1 MDDMNVRANEVE
13 EIETGTEIE
22 EVEGSSNAGA
32 LLMGIVGG
40 FIAYAI
46 IGGAKKL
53 WAVAEEKYVAMRS
66 RWRPRSPYPRRLRT
80 ARSPVRTTRSKQR
93 GSPRGSTCNRVL
105 PLFRL

>member
-22 EVEGSSNAGA
+22 EVEDSSNAGA

-53 WAVAEEKYVAMRS
+53 WAVAEEKYVAKK
-66 RWRPRSPYPRRLRT
+66 L
-80 ARSPVRTTRSKQR
+80 AQADAKPVEAAKPAPKEATDDEESGEDDEK
-93 GSPRGSTCNRVL
+93 
-105 PLFRL
+105 

>member
-53 WAVAEEKYVAMRS
+53 WAVAEEKYVAKK
-66 RWRPRSPYPRRLRT
+66 LAQT
-80 ARSPVRTTRSKQR
+80 NAKPVEAAKPEPEEAPNDEEF
-93 GSPRGSTCNRVL
+93 GEDDDK
-105 PLFRL
+105 

>member
-53 WAVAEEKYVAMRS
+53 WAVAEEK
-66 RWRPRSPYPRRLRT
+66 
-80 ARSPVRTTRSKQR
+80 PVEAAKPVPEEAQDGEES
-93 GSPRGSTCNRVL
+93 GEDNEE
-105 PLFRL
+105 

>member
-53 WAVAEEKYVAMRS
+53 WAVAEEKYVAKK
-66 RWRPRSPYPRRLRT
+66 LAQT
-80 ARSPVRTTRSKQR
+80 NAKPVEAAKPEPEKAPDDEESGEDDDK
-93 GSPRGSTCNRVL
+93 
-105 PLFRL
+105 

>member
-53 WAVAEEKYVAMRS
+53 WAVAEEKYVAKK
-66 RWRPRSPYPRRLRT
+66 L
-80 ARSPVRTTRSKQR
+80 AQADAKPVPEEAQDGEES
-93 GSPRGSTCNRVL
+93 GEDNEE
-105 PLFRL
+105 

>member
-53 WAVAEEKYVAMRS
+53 WAVAEEKYVAKK
-66 RWRPRSPYPRRLRT
+66 LAQT
-80 ARSPVRTTRSKQR
+80 NAKPVEAAKPEPEEAPQEPDEDETDE
-93 GSPRGSTCNRVL
+93 
-105 PLFRL
+105 

>member
-13 EIETGTEIE
+13 EIETDTEIE

-53 WAVAEEKYVAMRS
+53 AQANAKSVEAPKPEPEEATDDEESGEDDEK
-66 RWRPRSPYPRRLRT
+66 
-80 ARSPVRTTRSKQR
+80 
-93 GSPRGSTCNRVL
+93 
-105 PLFRL
+105 

>member
-1 MDDMNVRANEVE
+1 MEDKNVRANEVE

-53 WAVAEEKYVAMRS
+53 WAVAEEKYVAKKLAQANTKPM
-66 RWRPRSPYPRRLRT
+66 PAETT
-80 ARSPVRTTRSKQR
+80 APQEAQDEDSGEEPEE
-93 GSPRGSTCNRVL
+93 
-105 PLFRL
+105 

>member
-13 EIETGTEIE
+13 EIEIDTEIE

-53 WAVAEEKYVAMRS
+53 WAVAEEKCVAKKLAQANAKS
-66 RWRPRSPYPRRLRT
+66 VEAPKPEPEEATDDEESGEDDE
-80 ARSPVRTTRSKQR
+80 K
-93 GSPRGSTCNRVL
+93 
-105 PLFRL
+105 

>member
-53 WAVAEEKYVAMRS
+53 AQADAKPVEAAKPVPEEAQDGEES
-66 RWRPRSPYPRRLRT
+66 
-80 ARSPVRTTRSKQR
+80 
-93 GSPRGSTCNRVL
+93 GEDNEE
-105 PLFRL
+105 

>member
-1 MDDMNVRANEVE
+1 MEDKNVRANEVE

-22 EVEGSSNAGA
+22 EVEDSSNAGA

-53 WAVAEEKYVAMRS
+53 WAVAEEKYVAKKLAQANAKPMPAETPAS
-66 RWRPRSPYPRRLRT
+66 QEAQDEDSGEEPEE
-80 ARSPVRTTRSKQR
+80 
-93 GSPRGSTCNRVL
+93 
-105 PLFRL
+105 

>member
-53 WAVAEEKYVAMRS
+53 WAVAEEKYVAKKLAQTDAKPMEAAKPEPEEAPNS
-66 RWRPRSPYPRRLRT
+66 EESGEDDE
-80 ARSPVRTTRSKQR
+80 K
-93 GSPRGSTCNRVL
+93 
-105 PLFRL
+105 

>member
-13 EIETGTEIE
+13 EIEIE

-53 WAVAEEKYVAMRS
+53 WAVAEEKYVAKKLAQANAKS
-66 RWRPRSPYPRRLRT
+66 VEATDDEESGEDDE
-80 ARSPVRTTRSKQR
+80 K
-93 GSPRGSTCNRVL
+93 
-105 PLFRL
+105 

>member
-53 WAVAEEKYVAMRS
+53 WAVADEKYVAKK
-66 RWRPRSPYPRRLRT
+66 L
-80 ARSPVRTTRSKQR
+80 AQADAKPVEAAKPVPEEAQDGEES
-93 GSPRGSTCNRVL
+93 GEDNEE
-105 PLFRL
+105 

>member
-53 WAVAEEKYVAMRS
+53 WAVAEEKYVAKK
-66 RWRPRSPYPRRLRT
+66 LAQT
-80 ARSPVRTTRSKQR
+80 DAKPVEAAKPEPEEAPDDEESGEDDEK
-93 GSPRGSTCNRVL
+93 
-105 PLFRL
+105 